1 MSLRLPCLFLL
12 SLLTMPALAQHAD
25 LGTGTLKNEI
35 WWLNWAG
42 FTITNGAS
50 KTFTT
55 NDGLQINVTFSNA
68 NGRQPTPINM
78 TSNYS
83 GSMLYVLYNF
93 SDPSILPSLY
103 DGPQQTGTIHYT
115 MAITATRNGVAV
127 PFYLLT
133 ADAEASFEGETM
145 TFSSN
150 GSNWQCINLYENSSQ
165 SIDPLTGCG
174 SQTISI
180 HDTYDG
186 QPQGGQ
192 SPIIMTQAPSS
203 GPLNL
208 DVTYDHANT
217 TGAVAVAFG
226 ILQSEDRGDLPV
238 SYGTAQHQLNYSVTN
253 SCNYYPSPLPA
264 MTQDTRLFIG
274 SVPGDAD
281 PIQYDND
288 DSIGVDE
295 EAISTFPAYDG
306 SGSYA
311 LTFPVTNTTGND
323 AWLSGWFDYN
333 RDGSFQSNEAVTIRI
348 PNNTTSATL
357 LWTGLPQYLPQGS
370 AVNYGFRL
378 RLSSDQQAATQAT
391 GFARD
396 GEVEDYLV
404 PAQTLCTTVT
414 PTISAPQ
421 TICEA
426 QPTPLQSS
434 GGSSYSWSPALYLS
448 DPNSPNPVASPPV
461 TTTYT
466 VTATTPQGCAGNAA
480 VTLTTL
486 PLPQITASNNSTIC
500 RNSSITLQ
508 ASGAISY
515 TWSASDPSFQS
526 SGSSVTVIPHQSTDF
541 YVSGTAAN
549 GCVKTDTISIAIHNV
564 PAFSLTPEDTTVCL
578 NSPVKFLVNGG
589 DQYSQYS
596 WTSPSGTV
604 LGADSSLAIF
614 AGANG
619 IYQVTITDLICQ
631 ISQTLS
637 TNLNIHF
644 PPQLSITSSNSID
657 CTLGQST
664 LHVSGANSYLWQA
677 APGIASLSSPA
688 PVVNPFSTTTY
699 YVQGTDSYGC
709 SSTDSISV
717 NVNDSVD
724 LSKYPVP
731 SAFTPNNDGHN
742 DCFGIKYWGHIT
754 SIQLAVYN
762 RQGQLVFFT
771 NDPAQCWDGT
781 YHGKPQPAGGYV
793 YQIKGTT
800 ACGIAYRKG
809 IVILVR

>member
-1 MSLRLPCLFLL
+1 MPLRLPCLFLL
-12 SLLTMPALAQHAD
+12 SLLAVPALAQHAD

-55 NDGLQINVTFSNA
+55 NDGLQITITFSSA
-68 NGRQPTPINM
+68 GGRQPIPTNM
-78 TSNYS
+78 TSNFS
-83 GSMLYVLYNF
+83 GSMLYLLYNF

-103 DGPQQTGTIHYT
+103 DGPEQTGTIQYS
-115 MAITATRNGVAV
+115 MSATATRNGTVV
-127 PFYLLT
+127 PFYLVT

-145 TFSSN
+145 TFTGN
-150 GSNWQCINLYENSSQ
+150 GSKWQCINLFENSSQ

-174 SQTISI
+174 GQTVSI

-208 DVTYDHANT
+208 NVTYDHAST
-217 TGAVAVAFG
+217 TGGIGVAFG

-238 SYGTAQHQLNYSVTN
+238 SYGTAQHQLNYTVTN
-253 SCNYYPSPLPA
+253 SCNYYPSPLPT

-295 EAISTFPAYDG
+295 EAISTFPVYDG
-306 SGSYA
+306 SGSYN

-323 AWLSGWFDYN
+323 AWLTGWFDYN
-333 RDGSFQSNEAVTIRI
+333 RDGSFQFNEATTIRV
-348 PNNTTSATL
+348 PNNTTSVTL
-357 LWTGLPQYLPQGS
+357 NWTGLPQYLPQGT
-370 AVNYGFRL
+370 AADYGFRF
-378 RLSSDQQAATQAT
+378 RLSSDQTSAEQAT

-404 PAQTLCTTVT
+404 TAQTLCTPVT

-421 TICEA
+421 TICQA

-434 GGSSYSWSPALYLS
+434 GGSTYSWSPALYLS
-448 DPNSPNPVASPPV
+448 DPNSADPVASPPV

-480 VTLTTL
+480 VTITTL
-486 PLPQITASNNSTIC
+486 PLPQITASNNATIC
-500 RNSSITLQ
+500 RNSSTTLQ
-508 ASGAISY
+508 ASGGLSY
-515 TWSASDPSFQS
+515 TWTASDPSFQS
-526 SGSSVTVIPHQSTDF
+526 SGSSVTVTPPQSTDY
-541 YVSGTAAN
+541 YVSGTGTN
-549 GCVKTDTISIAIHNV
+549 GCAKTDTVSVSIHNV
-564 PAFSLTPEDTTVCL
+564 PAFSLTPADTTVCL
-578 NSPVKFLVNGG
+578 NSPVKFIVSGG

-596 WTSPSGTV
+596 WLSPSGPI
-604 LGADSSLAIF
+604 LGADSILAIF
-614 AGANG
+614 VGNNG
-619 IYQVTITDLICQ
+619 DYQVTITDLICHT
-631 ISQTLS
+631 SQTLS
-637 TNLNIHF
+637 TSVNTRAL
-644 PPQLSITSSNSID
+644 PQLQIASSNNID

-664 LHVSGANSYLWQA
+664 LLVSGALIYQWQP
-677 APGIASLSSPA
+677 APGIANLSSQTL
-688 PVVNPFSTTTY
+688 VVDPLSTTTY
-699 YVQGTDSYGC
+699 YVQGTDYYGC
-709 SSTDSISV
+709 SSIDSITV

-742 DCFGIKYWGHIT
+742 DCFGLKYWGHIT

-762 RQGQLVFFT
+762 RQGQLVFLT

-793 YQIKGTT
+793 YQIKAAT